1 MFIMTKKSNII
12 IKYVAHLVNVGAHM
26 DLFMLINMTRIS
38 HKV

>member
-1 MFIMTKKSNII
+1 MFVMTKKSNII
-12 IKYVAHLVNVGAHM
+12 IKYNAHLVNVGAHM